1 MKQTN
6 PCDDL
11 YAVIDIGSNTL
22 RLLIGCIKDNK
33 LIRLKISRAVTRL
46 GKNINHTYE
55 LNNEN
60 IEKSISS
67 LIKFQ
72 LLYEKYTVKKVLAVG
87 TSALR
92 EAKNSVNFL
101 SEVKKKTGIDIEI
114 ISGEKEAELTL
125 KGVLTCIDKKSNP
138 LNDNRFFIIDIG
150 GGSTEWILQSQQTIK
165 GSIPIG
171 AVKLFERFIIDDP
184 PKITQIIQLKD
195 YILSELLKSG
205 LKEIINDK
213 VIPNNIKF
221 IATGGTPTTIA
232 AIDLQLSEYNGDA
245 IHLHKIHRP
254 TLQLILERLYQATL
268 NNRKKIV
275 GLESERADIIIT
287 GTSILLS
294 FMETLDFNELI
305 VSDFGLLEG
314 LLMSVAYDK

>member
-1 MKQTN
+1 MKRTN
-6 PCDDL
+6 TCDEL

-22 RLLIGCIKDNK
+22 RLLIGSIKDDK
-33 LIRLKISRAVTRL
+33 IIRLETSRAVTRL
-46 GKNINHTYE
+46 GKNISRSHE
-55 LNNEN
+55 LNHES
-60 IEKSISS
+60 IEKSVSY
-67 LIKFQ
+67 LNEFK
-72 LLYEKYTVKKVLAVG
+72 LLCEKYKVKKVIAVG

-92 EAKNSVNFL
+92 EAKNSLDFTL
-101 SEVKKKTGIDIEI
+101 EVKKKIGIDIDI

-125 KGVLTCIDKKSNP
+125 KGILSYIDNKLTPFKENGY
-138 LNDNRFFIIDIG
+138 FVIDIG
-150 GGSTEWILQSQQTIK
+150 GGSTEWVLKSQKTIK

-184 PKITQIIQLKD
+184 PKITQLKGLQD

-205 LKEIINDK
+205 LKEIFTDNLVDK
-213 VIPNNIKF
+213 NIKF

-232 AIDLQLSEYNGDA
+232 AIDLGLSEYKGDT

-254 TLQLILERLYQATL
+254 TLQLIFERLYQTTF
-268 NNRKKIV
+268 NDRKKIV
-275 GLESERADIIIT
+275 GLEHERADIIIT

-294 FMETLDFNELI
+294 FMETFNFNELI

-314 LLMSVAYDK
+314 LLMDIAYDQ